1 MAMYHGNIV
10 LGVPDSSA
18 PRFHDIAH
26 TDATAFVSSCPA
38 CGDTGEVGALLHQT
52 RLRDADAPL
61 RAVLA
66 RFADGS
72 LTPSLEKC

>member
-38 CGDTGEVGALLHQT
+38 CGDTGEVGAHSYIK
-52 RLRDADAPL
+52 RDSAMPTHPCAL
-61 RAVLA
+61 C
-66 RFADGS
+66 S
-72 LTPSLEKC
+72 LDSQMVH